1 MLVVV
6 NGIANLLLF
15 LFLRVLLAAAPFG
28 LVRCLLPLCLDA
40 LRIILC
46 ISYQTERI
54 LVFKTNMAT
63 VTLASSMVCSV
74 LDSLRGLYIFLRG
87 FEGCGIRV
95 KDGLALC

>member
-1 MLVVV
+1 MLAVV
-6 NGIANLLLF
+6 NRIANLLFFVTFPSGLC
-15 LFLRVLLAAAPFG
+15 PFWFG
-28 LVRCLLPLCLDA
+28 AMFASLCLDA

-74 LDSLRGLYIFLRG
+74 LDSLCVLYIFLRG

>member
-6 NGIANLLLF
+6 ERIAIVCLF
-15 LFLRVLLAAAPFG
+15 LFLRVLLASVTFG

-40 LRIILC
+40 LPIILF

-63 VTLASSMVCSV
+63 VTLASSMMCSV
-74 LDSLRGLYIFLRG
+74 LDSLCVLYIFLRG